1 MKESKIRKSISKG
14 ILLLVSTLIM
24 LIVFAAGVFAAT
36 PYEITKSDGALVRTS
51 YSEKASSV
59 RREAKGNIIWVVSS
73 TKNSAG
79 NIWYQLSDGNWIYSG
94 NVKSHSCS
102 WTWTSGVSPTCT
114 TYGINYYRCNKCGQT
129 TSQHALPYGHKFSG
143 NVCTVCGDWNSS
155 SIKSKS
161 AVNNVKYYVTTD
173 GAKVHSGPYGACAT
187 TATLS
192 RGTEIYVTEML
203 VNASN
208 NTWYRYSGGYI
219 FSDYVKAHNSCAWN
233 SGTVTKK
240 ATCTASGTKVQYCT
254 ICGRSQTTT
263 LSKVSHK
270 FSGNVCTVCGDWNR
284 SSIKSSSS
292 VNNVKYYVTTNGA
305 KVHSGPY
312 GACATTAT
320 LSKGNEIIVTGKF
333 VNASDN
339 VWYKYSGG
347 YIFAD
352 YVKAHNSCKWNSG
365 TVTKKATCTATG
377 TKVYTC
383 TICSKTRTDTI
394 SKVSHKYENNVCTVC
409 GGWNTSSLKSSK
421 TVNNVKYY
429 VIKDASKVR
438 TGPYNSCK
446 IVNSLSKGTEIVV
459 TRKVVNASGNTWYKY
474 SGGYIFGDYVK
485 EHNSCKWNS
494 GTVTKKATCAAT
506 GTKVYTCT
514 ICSKTKTEA
523 IAKVSHKYEKNV
535 CTVCGGWNTSSL
547 KSSKTVNNA
556 KYCVIVDGAN
566 VRTGPY
572 NSCKTVKKLSKGT
585 VITVTK
591 EVVNAD
597 KNTWYKLSDGNWI
610 YSGNVTQRF
619 TIKYNVNG
627 GESSNP
633 KSKTFLIGSSFT
645 ITTDKPTRVGYI
657 FKGWGT
663 SKTTTK
669 VSYNSG
675 SSYKFTKSMTL
686 YAVWEKCSHAKYYGG
701 ICTTCKYEY
710 KLKETS
716 MSAVYRVTNGNGATA
731 WSRPYSQNSKKVKV
745 YDKGADLTIVAKVTN
760 INEKGKSHNTWYKL
774 KDGSWVFSG
783 NVTERFMVKYNANGG
798 KNAPD
803 KQYFLSGKSVKITSS
818 KPTREKY
825 VFKGWATDSDSKKVK
840 YKAGDE
846 YDKDKNLYLYAVWE
860 KCNHKYNDLGK
871 CTVCK
876 YTYTITV
883 TKSSGTVVVT
893 EKDGAVIRNKPYSG
907 GSKVRTA
914 KYMEPLT
921 IVGYTINAHNNKW
934 FKLSDGNWIFAGNVE
949 SGHKVT
955 YKANGGKKAP
965 ASTGFVSGKLTISS
979 AIPTRSGY
987 TFMGWSTS
995 NTAKTAT
1002 YKTGDTYKVKKNIT
1016 LYAVWKSCNHNYKNN
1031 YGVCK
1036 NCKAEYP
1043 LTVTSTSNTVYEV
1056 DNRNGTYSYKRPYA
1070 KSSEKVKKYSDESLL
1085 VVTGSAK
1092 NQYGETWCKLKNGNW
1107 ILKSDL
1113 EKKTTYNTM
1122 YDVSKKLFSVLEKTS
1137 SIYSKSIDGISY
1149 YSISSKNGRVFIA
1162 ESAFTEKSKNT
1173 QLKNVNKKINQTLN
1187 SATNIS
1193 TEQTFVYNRKKIV
1206 EVPSTSS
1213 NSTPCA
1219 NSKKTHN
1226 HVQWE
1231 LYLLTVE
1238 AGISGGKTIVT
1249 KCTVDGIRCYDYC
1262 TASEALD
1269 TNRTNTLQS
1278 KTSIRPVFS
1287 VGVTPIADK
1296 NGKSTGYYTDFH
1308 LTGKGKEAKSLTL
1321 DDYVDLT
1328 TGLIDVLDS
1337 AGKVAI
1343 STEPVSAAVNIY
1355 KLAKSTWKFSTT
1367 ASKLNASAEYKSAE
1381 HIWLNKLY
1389 YKDEPSKL
1397 LRIYDINTKSPIKLQ
1412 NKGDYLNM
1420 DIMTY
1425 NFNDSKQNI
1434 NFSLSIK

>member
-1 MKESKIRKSISKG
+1 MNESKIRKSISKG
-14 ILLLVSTLIM
+14 LMLIVSTLIM

-36 PYEITKSDGALVRTS
+36 PYEITKSGGALVRTS
-51 YSEKASSV
+51 YSEKASEV
-59 RREAKGNIIWVVSS
+59 RREATGNIIWIVSS

-161 AVNNVKYYVTTD
+161 SVNNVKYYVTTD

-187 TATLS
+187 IATLY
-192 RGTEIYVTEML
+192 RGNEIIVTEKL
-203 VNASN
+203 VNASDN
-208 NTWYRYSGGYI
+208 VWYKYNGGYI
-219 FSDYVKAHNSCAWN
+219 FSDYVKEHNSCKWN
-233 SGTVTKK
+233 SGTVTASPTCS
-240 ATCTASGTKVQYCT
+240 ATGTKVQNCT
-254 ICGRSQTTT
+254 VCGRSQTTT
-263 LSKVSHK
+263 LSKTSHK
-270 FSGNVCTVCGDWNR
+270 YSGNVCTVCGDWNS
-284 SSIKSSSS
+284 SSIKSSDS
-292 VNNVKYYVTTNGA
+292 VNNVKYYVITDGA

-320 LSKGNEIIVTGKF
+320 LYKGNEIIVTGKF

-383 TICSKTRTDTI
+383 TICSKTRTDAI

-409 GGWNTSSLKSSK
+409 GGWNTASLKSSK

-446 IVNSLSKGTEIVV
+446 IVNSLSKGTEIIV
-459 TRKVVNASGNTWYKY
+459 TGKVVNASGNTWYKY

-485 EHNSCKWNS
+485 EHNTCKWNS
-494 GTVTKKATCAAT
+494 GTVTKKASCTAI
-506 GTKVYTCT
+506 GTKVQKCT
-514 ICSKTKTEA
+514 ICAKSKTTTV
-523 IAKVSHKYEKNV
+523 AKVSHKYENNV

-547 KSSKTVNNA
+547 KSSKTVNNVKYYVIKDAA
-556 KYCVIVDGAN
+556 KVRTGPYNSCKTVKTLSKGTEIVVTGKVVNASGNTWYKYKDGYIFGDYVKEHNSCKWNSGTVTKKATCTATGTKVLKCTICAKIKTTATAKVSHKYEKNVCTVCGKWNTSSLKSSKAVNNVKYYVIVDGAN

-572 NSCKTVKKLSKGT
+572 SSCKTVKKLSKGT

-591 EVVNAD
+591 EVINAD
-597 KNTWYKLSDGNWI
+597 KNTWYKLSDGNWV
-610 YSGNVTQRF
+610 YS
-619 TIKYNVNG
+619 
-627 GESSNP
+627 
-633 KSKTFLIGSSFT
+633 
-645 ITTDKPTRVGYI
+645 D
-657 FKGWGT
+657 
-663 SKTTTK
+663 
-669 VSYNSG
+669 
-675 SSYKFTKSMTL
+675 
-686 YAVWEKCSHAKYYGG
+686 
-701 ICTTCKYEY
+701 
-710 KLKETS
+710 
-716 MSAVYRVTNGNGATA
+716 
-731 WSRPYSQNSKKVKV
+731 
-745 YDKGADLTIVAKVTN
+745 
-760 INEKGKSHNTWYKL
+760 
-774 KDGSWVFSG
+774 

-955 YKANGGKKAP
+955 YKANGGKNAP

-1122 YDVSKKLFSVLEKTS
+1122 DDVSKKLFTVLEKTS

-1149 YSISSKNGRVFIA
+1149 YSISSKNGRVFLA
-1162 ESAFTEKSKNT
+1162 ESAFTGSSKNT
-1173 QLKNVNKKINQTLN
+1173 QLKDANKKIKQTLN

-1206 EVPSTSS
+1206 EVPPTSS
-1213 NSTPCA
+1213 NSTHCT

-1226 HVQWE
+1226 HIQWE

-1249 KCTVDGIRCYDYC
+1249 KCTIDGIRCYDYC
-1262 TASEALD
+1262 TATEALD
-1269 TNRTNTLQS
+1269 TKRSNTLQS

-1287 VGVTPIADK
+1287 VGVTPITDK

-1397 LRIYDINTKSPIKLQ
+1397 LRIYEINTKSPIKLQ